1 MATSYKP
8 QAPPLANTSS
18 AFPKIVGAE
27 ISASNSGER
36 VAGDFYDCIRVGPER
51 VLFGLLDV
59 AGRRETN
66 QNILDAARELFRTV
80 GVELFSPD
88 DINESEAM
96 VKLCLLLNHGVMEAA
111 SGVHPCPAFI
121 GCYHE
126 KFGTLCYTNA
136 GHPPGLVR
144 DDTGIAELGS
154 TGLPLGLFSHATC
167 EAPTIVLEKGSAL
180 LLMSR
185 GLVEGK
191 SKDGDGNDSEF
202 GLDRAKSFLRSD
214 ASSTANALCAG
225 IMNAVEQ
232 FVGKSTAPED
242 MTAIAFFRT
251 GQNSD
256 RA

>member
-8 QAPPLANTSS
+8 EVPPLANPKFE
-18 AFPKIVGAE
+18 FPKIVGAE
-27 ISASNSGER
+27 IAASNSGER

-66 QNILDAARELFRTV
+66 QNILDVAQELLRTL

-88 DINESEAM
+88 DINEAEAM
-96 VKLCLLLNHGVMEAA
+96 VKLCLRLNHGVMEAA

-136 GHPPGLVR
+136 GHTPGLVR
-144 DDTGIAELGS
+144 DDTGISELGS

-191 SKDGDGNDSEF
+191 SKDGDGDDSEF
-202 GLDRAKSFLRSD
+202 GVDRAKNFLRSD
-214 ASSTANALCAG
+214 TSSTATALCAG
-225 IMNAVEQ
+225 FMNAVEE
-232 FVGKSTAPED
+232 FVETPTVPD
-242 MTAIAFFRT
+242 DVTAIAFVRT
-251 GQNSD
+251 AQNS
-256 RA
+256 